1 VAAVPA
7 AATLASSP
15 FIVTVLD
22 LREMAAVSLID
33 RYAKIVWDYLCLRA
47 PIQPSTVILGLG
59 SHEIRVA
66 ERAAQ
71 LHLAGSGEHLV
82 FSGGYGLG
90 TSGRFTEPEARVFAR
105 RAIQMGVPADQI
117 LTEEAATNTGA
128 NITLG
133 AKLLSEHGVHPQSI
147 LLVTKPY
154 MERRAWATFRKQWP
168 SPQPRVTVTSP
179 QIDYDDY
186 FVGAYP
192 KPQEIRIM
200 LGDMQRIKEYP
211 KLGYQIE
218 QEIPPAVWA
227 AYEQLVRLGCGGRA
241 IVPPP
246 QDASPAVAV

>member
-1 VAAVPA
+1 
-7 AATLASSP
+7 
-15 FIVTVLD
+15 
-22 LREMAAVSLID
+22 MAAMSPVD
-33 RYAKIVWDYLCLRA
+33 RYAKVVWDYLRLRT
-47 PIQPSTVILGLG
+47 PVQPSTVILGLG

-71 LHLAGSGEHLV
+71 LYLAGYGERLL

-90 TSGRFTEPEARVFAR
+90 TSGRFTEPEATVFAR
-105 RAIQMGVPADQI
+105 RAIELGVPADQV
-117 LTEEAATNTGA
+117 LTEETATNTGA

-133 AKLLSEHGVHPQSI
+133 AKLLAERGVHPRSV

-154 MERRAWATFRKQWP
+154 MERRAWATFRMQWP

-179 QIDYDDY
+179 QIDYDRY
-186 FVGAYP
+186 FAGAYP

-218 QEIPPAVWA
+218 QEIPAEVWA
-227 AYEQLVRLGCGGRA
+227 AYEELVRLGYGGRA

-246 QDASPAVAV
+246 ALAV

>member
-1 VAAVPA
+1 
-7 AATLASSP
+7 
-15 FIVTVLD
+15 
-22 LREMAAVSLID
+22 MAAVSPID
-33 RYAKIVWDYLCLRA
+33 ADSPIDTAAQVVWDYLCLHA

-71 LHLAGSGEHLV
+71 LYLAGYGEHLL
-82 FSGGYGLG
+82 FSGGYGRG
-90 TSGRFTEPEARVFAR
+90 TRGRFTEPEARVFAR
-105 RAIQMGVPADQI
+105 RAIQLGVPAEQV

-128 NITLG
+128 NITLT
-133 AKLLSEHGVHPQSI
+133 AKLLAERGMRPHSI

-154 MERRAWATFRKQWP
+154 MERRAWATFKKQWP

-186 FVGAYP
+186 FAGAYP
-192 KPQEIRIM
+192 KSQEIWIM
-200 LGDMQRIKEYP
+200 LGDMQRIRDYP

-218 QEIPPAVWA
+218 QEIPPEVWA
-227 AYEQLVRLGCGGRA
+227 AYERLVRLGYGGRA

-246 QDASPAVAV
+246 QDTSPALAV

>member
-1 VAAVPA
+1 M
-7 AATLASSP
+7 TGINS
-15 FIVTVLD
+15 
-22 LREMAAVSLID
+22 ID
-33 RYAKIVWDYLCLRA
+33 RYARVVWDYLVLHA

-71 LHLAGSGEHLV
+71 LYLAGYGEHLL

-90 TSGRFTEPEARVFAR
+90 TSGRFTEPEAEVFAR
-105 RAIQMGVPADQI
+105 RAIQLGVPADQI
-117 LTEEAATNTGA
+117 LTEETATNTGA

-133 AKLLSEHGVHPQSI
+133 AQLLAERGMQPQSI

-154 MERRAWATFRKQWP
+154 MERRARATFKRQWP

-179 QIDYDDY
+179 QIDYEHY
-186 FVGAYP
+186 FVGVYP
-192 KPQEIRIM
+192 KAQEIRIM

-211 KLGYQIE
+211 KLGYQVV
-218 QEIPPAVWA
+218 QEIPAEVWS
-227 AYEQLVRLGCGGRA
+227 AYEKLVRLGYGGRA

-246 QDASPAVAV
+246 QDTAPAIAV